1 MRPTRHLLARRRFLA
16 ALFAASFNG
25 AALGQT
31 EPAPIQR
38 RVVFIAQDFRNGGI
52 TTVYRSFEQAC
63 QELGWTLRIVNGKG
77 DKAAIRKLFDE
88 ALAAGVDGIVLGGF
102 DESDIADRLAASARP
117 LPALV
122 GWHALDPVNGNLWRF
137 DTAGQATLIGSG
149 FSTNSTEMAFG
160 PDGALYVGDFDH
172 SLVLRVAAVPEPG
185 SWALLLA
192 GAGMMAGRT
201 RRRTP

>member
-102 DESDIADRLAASARP
+102 DESDIADRLAASAR
-117 LPALV
+117 
-122 GWHALDPVNGNLWRF
+122 
-137 DTAGQATLIGSG
+137 
-149 FSTNSTEMAFG
+149 
-160 PDGALYVGDFDH
+160 
-172 SLVLRVAAVPEPG
+172 
-185 SWALLLA
+185 
-192 GAGMMAGRT
+192 
-201 RRRTP
+201 